1 MYPRKAIESA
11 FKAIAEKLNVY
22 NVELRI
28 YDLSKSNVLMSVF
41 SSKKKF
47 KEEQIWDK
55 LLTKKCSKTKD
66 DLLRPTS
73 PTHPSTN
80 PQTNDHEQKRGEKI
94 MEAESK
100 KEIIEVNEE
109 SRDNKMEIEEGEII
123 EE

>member
-1 MYPRKAIESA
+1 MEKNLLRILKYNQKDIDDENQMYPRKAIESA

-80 PQTNDHEQKRGEKI
+80 P
-94 MEAESK
+94 
-100 KEIIEVNEE
+100 
-109 SRDNKMEIEEGEII
+109 
-123 EE
+123 